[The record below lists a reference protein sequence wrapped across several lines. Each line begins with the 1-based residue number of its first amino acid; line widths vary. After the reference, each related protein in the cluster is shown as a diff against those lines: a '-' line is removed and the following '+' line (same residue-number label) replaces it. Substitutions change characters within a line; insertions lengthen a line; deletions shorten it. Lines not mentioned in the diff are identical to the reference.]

1 MRASVSCWATAMPW
15 VRQGLRAV
23 LESYAD
29 IELVGEA
36 ANRKEAVQ
44 LAEQRRPSVV
54 VMDISMA
61 KMNGIKGTE
70 MIKTR
75 YLETVVIGI
84 SLNANGEN
92 QDAMERV
99 GAVRLMT
106 KEAAVEVLYD
116 AIVNAMLQRSIL
128 RLLTGTC

>member
-1 MRASVSCWATAMPW
+1 M

-54 VMDISMA
+54 VMDISMT

-128 RLLTGTC
+128 CLLTGTC